1 MADPLS
7 VTAAVVGLIT
17 FTSTVL
23 TGLSGL
29 ASTIKSAS
37 GDLQATSQ
45 QVSSVRHALLRLR
58 VALDRSYGH
67 GNEALD
73 DFLVD
78 EENTAQSH
86 LEHVLGDCKT
96 TLEKIQAKVAE
107 VRSAKD
113 GNGFER
119 VKHVVLWTGV
129 RKELGDLRT
138 RLECHKTAIL
148 LWLNIRSL

>member
-1 MADPLS
+1 M
-7 VTAAVVGLIT
+7 
-17 FTSTVL
+17 
-23 TGLSGL
+23 
-29 ASTIKSAS
+29 
-37 GDLQATSQ
+37 
-45 QVSSVRHALLRLR
+45 
-58 VALDRSYGH
+58 LDRSYGH
-67 GNEALD
+67 GNDALD
-73 DFLVD
+73 DDVQVD
-78 EENTAQSH
+78 EENTAQSP
-86 LEHVLGDCKT
+86 LQHVLDDCKT

-148 LWLNIRSL
+148 LLSIRSL